1 MGSRHL
7 NYSVADQPGGIFQQ
21 NIAKGD
27 AQRSNSDA
35 ERKTIP
41 AAAAPPPPLL
51 IDSFGEHFSDMSAR
65 SLVRS
70 DRPPEKCREQWTGW
84 MEREREREK
93 DWSAASTPHS
103 ELVVTRM
110 AAAAE
115 S

>member
-1 MGSRHL
+1 MWPTSQGEFFNKISRR
-7 NYSVADQPGGIFQQ
+7 
-21 NIAKGD
+21 GD